1 MKRRFII
8 KCFIDDAPILW
19 GRKVNEIPIYS
30 PKFLQVNKGKVNK
43 VLIAMPS
50 VNRQRRIKIIRDL
63 QELGYKVLQIPTLS
77 EIVKGRTTISNLKK
91 IEIGDI
97 LGRDIVKPDSE
108 IIRKSIYNS
117 VVFVSGAGGS
127 IGFELCKQIILQK
140 PASLILLEISEPS
153 LYKVLMELEDI
164 KNNVK
169 VNGILGSACDEDL
182 IKNIFK
188 NNHIDLVFHASA
200 YKHVPIVEN
209 NPIVGIKNNVIST
222 MLLCREA
229 FENNVN
235 RFVLISTDKAVRP
248 TNVMGCSKR
257 IAELIVK
264 SYSFKSRAY
273 NKDNEKEKTI
283 FSSVRFGN
291 VLESSGSVVP
301 LFRKQIEKGGPLT
314 ITDRKVIRYFM
325 TIKEAVDLVI
335 QAAFISKNGD
345 VCLLEMGEPIK
356 IYDLAKQ
363 MILLSG
369 LKIKN
374 EENQTVI

>member
-1 MKRRFII
+1 MDLK
-8 KCFIDDAPILW
+8 
-19 GRKVNEIPIYS
+19 EINIHD
-30 PKFLQVNKGKVNK
+30 V
-43 VLIAMPS
+43 
-50 VNRQRRIKIIRDL
+50 
-63 QELGYKVLQIPTLS
+63 
-77 EIVKGRTTISNLKK
+77 EI
-91 IEIGDI
+91 
-97 LGRDIVKPDSE
+97 
-108 IIRKSIYNS
+108 
-117 VVFVSGAGGS
+117 
-127 IGFELCKQIILQK
+127 
-140 PASLILLEISEPS
+140 
-153 LYKVLMELEDI
+153 
-164 KNNVK
+164 
-169 VNGILGSACDEDL
+169 NGILGSACDYEL

-188 NNHIDLVFHASA
+188 NNSINLVFHASA

-222 MLLCREA
+222 KFLCQEA
-229 FENNVN
+229 FKNNVN

-264 SYSFKSRAY
+264 SYSFISKSKNNNGY
-273 NKDNEKEKTI
+273 KKNTI

-314 ITDRKVIRYFM
+314 ITDPKIIRYFM

-335 QAAFISKNGD
+335 QAAFIANNGD

-356 IYDLAKQ
+356 IFDLAKQ

-369 LKIKN
+369 LKIKD
-374 EENQTVI
+374 EEHPEGDIEILSTGLRPGEKLYEELLIEGKCLPTSHPLIYRSKAENMDQDLFLKKLDKLISSLNSFDKRKVFSILSELIPEWRIDDIHKI